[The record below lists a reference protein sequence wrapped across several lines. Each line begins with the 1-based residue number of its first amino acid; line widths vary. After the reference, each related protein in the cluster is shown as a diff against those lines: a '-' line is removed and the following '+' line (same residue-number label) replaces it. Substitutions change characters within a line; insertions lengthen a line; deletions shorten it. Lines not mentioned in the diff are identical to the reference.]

1 MLPTPMTSHT
11 TIYNDPAPGLLI
23 LSQAL
28 PHALSATSSEILVLA
43 LSLLTQHARSLHVG
57 RALVVGAV
65 EETDSAEQNRL
76 RRLDRTPA
84 FGSSF
89 VAVLVFLGRMEDGDA
104 QLAVLVDVWVEG
116 NRVLESKR
124 GRHVRIARWER

>member
-1 MLPTPMTSHT
+1 MLPAPMISHT
-11 TIYNDPAPGLLI
+11 TIYNNPALGLLV

-28 PHALSATSSEILVLA
+28 PHALPATSSEILMLA
-43 LSLLTQHARSLHVG
+43 LPLLTQHARSLHVS

-76 RRLDRTPA
+76 RRLNRTPA
-84 FGSSF
+84 FGGSF
-89 VAVLVFLGRMEDGDA
+89 VAVLVLLGRMEDGDA

-116 NRVLESKR
+116 NRVLEGKR
-124 GRHVRIARWER
+124 RRHVRIARRER